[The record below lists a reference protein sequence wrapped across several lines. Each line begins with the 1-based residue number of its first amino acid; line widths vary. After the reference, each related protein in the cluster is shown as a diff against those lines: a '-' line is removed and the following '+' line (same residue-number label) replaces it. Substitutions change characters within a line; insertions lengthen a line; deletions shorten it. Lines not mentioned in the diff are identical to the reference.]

1 MFHLFKKPDLV
12 HISVHSWQPHRI
24 TRNCKANKVTT
35 LNFVT
40 EHLTKTMISQWELV
54 VTSFARKTVSL
65 NCMFWFIFV
74 CSLLSSNFFYGNR
87 RQSKFFFSEYKN
99 SYSSFLTGLSFGI
112 MALNWPCVA
121 LVSHWKLQMGLTEC
135 KIGTQRVLG
144 WTLRG

>member
-40 EHLTKTMISQWELV
+40 EHMKKTMISQWELV

-87 RQSKFFFSEYKN
+87 RQSKKFFPEYKN
-99 SYSSFLTGLSFGI
+99 NYSSFLTRMGPQE
-112 MALNWPCVA
+112 ALIWHYGVELAFRSSGESLEVA
-121 LVSHWKLQMGLTEC
+121 DGA
-135 KIGTQRVLG
+135 
-144 WTLRG
+144 